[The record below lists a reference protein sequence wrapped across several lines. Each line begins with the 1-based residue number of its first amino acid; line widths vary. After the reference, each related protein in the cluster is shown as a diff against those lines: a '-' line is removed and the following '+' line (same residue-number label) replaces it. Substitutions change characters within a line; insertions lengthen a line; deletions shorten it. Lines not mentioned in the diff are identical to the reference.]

1 MSPNDAFISAPAEIS
16 TPAGPRR
23 EGQPAWNKQRNSSQP
38 VHRYRPFA
46 RQFFNDVTFYLC
58 GYFRGQLLI
67 ALSNCVLF
75 TLGFFLVGFPMPIA
89 LGCFIG
95 IISFVPYL
103 QVAGLLPC
111 ALLALL
117 RTAETGQNFWLLIGG
132 ALAVYLVVQIIQD
145 VIVTPRIMG
154 RIMGLSPAIILLALS
169 VGAFV
174 GGIGGLIVALP
185 ITTLAMAYYKRY
197 VVKEPDSDLPCGET
211 P

>member
-1 MSPNDAFISAPAEIS
+1 MLWCGTTAASWIIPPLSIQTRDA
-16 TPAGPRR
+16 
-23 EGQPAWNKQRNSSQP
+23 
-38 VHRYRPFA
+38 
-46 RQFFNDVTFYLC
+46 
-58 GYFRGQLLI
+58 
-67 ALSNCVLF
+67 
-75 TLGFFLVGFPMPIA
+75 
-89 LGCFIG
+89 
-95 IISFVPYL
+95 FVPYL

-197 VVKEPDSDLPCGET
+197 VVKEPDSDLPCGEKA
-211 P
+211 

>member
-1 MSPNDAFISAPAEIS
+1 M
-16 TPAGPRR
+16 
-23 EGQPAWNKQRNSSQP
+23 
-38 VHRYRPFA
+38 
-46 RQFFNDVTFYLC
+46 
-58 GYFRGQLLI
+58 
-67 ALSNCVLF
+67 
-75 TLGFFLVGFPMPIA
+75 
-89 LGCFIG
+89 
-95 IISFVPYL
+95 
-103 QVAGLLPC
+103 AGLLPC

-197 VVKEPDSDLPCGET
+197 VVKEPDVDLPCGET